1 MTANGCCIS
10 VKATCPAGSS
20 GQCMS
25 RRGSGST
32 SYMEAVF
39 RDTLKLTGINVF
51 FLGGLGGTQESL
63 TVYTS
68 TYTSLSVSGQ

>member
-1 MTANGCCIS
+1 
-10 VKATCPAGSS
+10 
-20 GQCMS
+20 MS